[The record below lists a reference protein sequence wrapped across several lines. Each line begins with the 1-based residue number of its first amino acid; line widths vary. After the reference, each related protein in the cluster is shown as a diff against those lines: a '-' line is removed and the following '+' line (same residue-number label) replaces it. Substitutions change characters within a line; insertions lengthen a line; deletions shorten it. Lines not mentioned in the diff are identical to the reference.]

1 MTTPILYEQHMHT
14 PLCKHAQGEP
24 EEYAD
29 EAVERGL
36 KGIVVTCHNPID
48 EEWSP
53 WARMDVDQLD
63 DYVALVERARE
74 RCAGRVD
81 VRLGME
87 SDYYPGAERWL
98 EKLHSMAA
106 FNHVIG
112 SVHVHLDDYKERY
125 FTGSFDELVAT
136 YFDHVARSAETGL
149 FDTLGHPDLV
159 KNIAPDEWDFGRH
172 QEVVGRALDRIA
184 ATGVAMELNTSGL
197 RKKLPE
203 MNPGPDM
210 LRAMR
215 ARDIP
220 VVMGADAHTPER
232 VAACFEE
239 ALDGLAAAGY
249 EQVSIFLERERR
261 ELPIAAA
268 RASLKARAA
277 TD

>member
-1 MTTPILYEQHMHT
+1 MATPILYEQHMHT
-14 PLCKHAQGEP
+14 PLCKHAQGDP

-29 EAVERGL
+29 EAAERGL

-63 DYVALVERARE
+63 EYVALVERARG

-98 EKLHSMAA
+98 EKLHSMAS

-112 SVHVHLDDYKERY
+112 SVHVHLDDYQKRY

-136 YFDHVARSAETGL
+136 YFDHVAMSAETGL

-159 KNIAPDEWDFGRH
+159 KNIAPEEWEFGRH
-172 QEVVGRALDRIA
+172 EEVVCRALDRIA

-203 MNPGPDM
+203 MNPGPEM

-220 VVMGADAHTPER
+220 VVMGADAHAPER
-232 VAACFEE
+232 VAAFFEE

-268 RASLKARAA
+268 RASLKERAV